1 MAFYVVKDIKE
12 ITSKELDTDSYYEVE
27 LEKFGDINKKVYLKL
42 TDKQINDNNIKP
54 NTSIML

>member
-12 ITSKELDTDSYYEVE
+12 ITSKEIDNDNYYEVE

>member
-12 ITSKELDTDSYYEVE
+12 ITSKELNTDNYYEVE

-42 TDKQINDNNIKP
+42 TDKQISDNNIKP

>member
-1 MAFYVVKDIKE
+1 MAFYAVKDIKE
-12 ITSKELDTDSYYEVE
+12 ITSNELNTDSYYEVE

>member
-12 ITSKELDTDSYYEVE
+12 ITSKELDTDNYYEVE